1 MFLEIVTPEKNL
13 FSDEIKYV
21 KVPGSKGE
29 FGVLKNHAPLISTLE
44 PGSIKVVDMNDEEQ
58 FFDIKGGVIEVLKNN
73 IIILLKM

>member
-13 FSDEIKYV
+13 FSNEVKYV

-29 FGVLKNHAPLISTLE
+29 FGVLKNHADLISTLE
-44 PGSIKVVDMNDEEQ
+44 KGVIKVVDMNDQEQ
-58 FFDIKGGVIEVLKNN
+58 FFNINGGVIEILKNN

>member
-13 FSDEIKYV
+13 FSNEIKYV

-29 FGVLKNHAPLISTLE
+29 FGVLNNHAALISTLE
-44 PGSIKVVDMNDEEQ
+44 KGTIKIVDSNNEEK
-58 FFDIKGGVIEVLKNN
+58 FFDINGGVIEVLKNN

>member
-13 FSDEIKYV
+13 FSNEIKYV

-29 FGVLKNHAPLISTLE
+29 FGVLKNHAALISTLE
-44 PGSIKVVDMNDEEQ
+44 KGTIKVVDMNDEEQ

>member
-13 FSDEIKYV
+13 FSDEIKFV

-44 PGSIKVVDMNDEEQ
+44 KGTIKVVDMEDDEKY
-58 FFDIKGGVIEVLKNN
+58 FDIEGGVIEVLKNN
-73 IIILLKM
+73 IIILF